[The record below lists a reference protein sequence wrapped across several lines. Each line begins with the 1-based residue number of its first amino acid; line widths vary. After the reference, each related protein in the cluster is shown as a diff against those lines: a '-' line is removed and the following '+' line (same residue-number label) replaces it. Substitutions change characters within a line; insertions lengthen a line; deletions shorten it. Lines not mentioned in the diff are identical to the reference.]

1 MELSAMEVA
10 ACSDPTH
17 ATVPPSTTIAVA
29 KGSAA
34 VYTDPFR

>member
-1 MELSAMEVA
+1 MSMELSAIDVA

-17 ATVPPSTTIAVA
+17 ATVPPSTSMAVA

-34 VYTDPFR
+34 V